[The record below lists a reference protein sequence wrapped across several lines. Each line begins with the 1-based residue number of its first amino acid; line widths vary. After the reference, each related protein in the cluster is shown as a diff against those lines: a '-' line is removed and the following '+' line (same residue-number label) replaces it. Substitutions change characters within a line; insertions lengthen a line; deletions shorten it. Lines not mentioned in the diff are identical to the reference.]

1 MYISMVAAMKKTV
14 RVQLN
19 RRRRPLQREALKYSW
34 LSIQIHEPMMKVRS
48 GISRT
53 WNLQETP
60 WTQEIMKN
68 MKKKG
73 IMKNMKKN
81 MKIPRKKE
89 ESEQPV
95 ILSRITRLPA

>member
-1 MYISMVAAMKKTV
+1 
-14 RVQLN
+14 
-19 RRRRPLQREALKYSW
+19 
-34 LSIQIHEPMMKVRS
+34 MMKGRS

-60 WTQEIMKN
+60 WIKE
-68 MKKKG
+68 

-89 ESEQPV
+89 NPEQPV
-95 ILSRITRLPA
+95 ITSRIKRLPA

>member
-1 MYISMVAAMKKTV
+1 MYISMAAAMKKIV
-14 RVQLN
+14 CVQLN
-19 RRRRPLQREALKYSW
+19 HRRRPLQREALKYSW
-34 LSIQIHEPMMKVRS
+34 LSIQIREPMMKVRS

-68 MKKKG
+68 MKK
-73 IMKNMKKN
+73 N

-89 ESEQPV
+89 ES
-95 ILSRITRLPA
+95 

>member
-1 MYISMVAAMKKTV
+1 MVK
-14 RVQLN
+14 L
-19 RRRRPLQREALKYSW
+19 
-34 LSIQIHEPMMKVRS
+34 RS

-73 IMKNMKKN
+73 IMKNMK
-81 MKIPRKKE
+81 IPRKKE

>member
-1 MYISMVAAMKKTV
+1 
-14 RVQLN
+14 
-19 RRRRPLQREALKYSW
+19 
-34 LSIQIHEPMMKVRS
+34 MMKGRS

-68 MKKKG
+68 MKK
-73 IMKNMKKN
+73 N

-89 ESEQPV
+89 KPEQPV
-95 ILSRITRLPA
+95 IVSRLPA

>member
-1 MYISMVAAMKKTV
+1 MYISMAEAMKKTV

-19 RRRRPLQREALKYSW
+19 HRRRPLQRESLKYSY
-34 LSIQIHEPMMKVRS
+34 LSIQIHELMMKVRS
-48 GISRT
+48 GISIT

-73 IMKNMKKN
+73 ILKNMKKN

-89 ESEQPV
+89 ESEKLV
-95 ILSRITRLPA
+95 ILSRIIRLPT

>member
-1 MYISMVAAMKKTV
+1 
-14 RVQLN
+14 
-19 RRRRPLQREALKYSW
+19 
-34 LSIQIHEPMMKVRS
+34 MMKVRS

-68 MKKKG
+68 MK
-73 IMKNMKKN
+73 N

-95 ILSRITRLPA
+95 ILSRITRLLA

>member
-1 MYISMVAAMKKTV
+1 MYISMAAAMKKTV

-19 RRRRPLQREALKYSW
+19 RRRRHLQREALKYSC
-34 LSIQIHEPMMKVRS
+34 LIQIRELMMKVRS

-73 IMKNMKKN
+73 ILKNMKRN

-89 ESEQPV
+89 E
-95 ILSRITRLPA
+95 

>member
-1 MYISMVAAMKKTV
+1 
-14 RVQLN
+14 
-19 RRRRPLQREALKYSW
+19 
-34 LSIQIHEPMMKVRS
+34 MMKVRS

-81 MKIPRKKE
+81 MKFPRKE
-89 ESEQPV
+89 EKPERPV
-95 ILSRITRLPA
+95 IVSRITRLSA

>member
-1 MYISMVAAMKKTV
+1 MVAAMKKTV

-19 RRRRPLQREALKYSW
+19 RRRRPLQREALKHLW
-34 LSIQIHEPMMKVRS
+34 LSIQIRDPMIKGRS

-68 MKKKG
+68 MKK
-73 IMKNMKKN
+73 N

-89 ESEQPV
+89 KPEQPV
-95 ILSRITRLPA
+95 IVSRLPT

>member
-34 LSIQIHEPMMKVRS
+34 LSIQIREPMMKGRS

-68 MKKKG
+68 MKK
-73 IMKNMKKN
+73 N

-89 ESEQPV
+89 KPEQPV
-95 ILSRITRLPA
+95 IVSRLPA